1 MDSIAPVGRSACYYQ
16 QMRIIN
22 VEQGTEQWLK
32 MRIGMITGTRLKGVM
47 GSKVVQKTLMNEL
60 IAEQMTGLPKQ
71 IFVNAAMKWGTDN
84 EEFAVWAYEHKY
96 KRTTQEVGFC
106 ISDEF
111 PYLGLSPDR
120 LIMTSNKY
128 RRAVE
133 VKAPMT
139 ETVVKY
145 ILDGG
150 IPPEYKWQ
158 VVNYFLVCE
167 DLTHLDFV
175 IYDPRIRDVE
185 RKLTKI
191 EVTRKDV
198 ASDIAA
204 AKERLVEFR
213 INWEEKLKQLGL

>member
-1 MDSIAPVGRSACYYQ
+1 ME
-16 QMRIIN
+16 IIN
-22 VEQGTEQWLK
+22 VEQGTEEWLK

-47 GSKVVQKTLMNEL
+47 GSKVVQKTLLYEL
-60 IAEQMTGLPKQ
+60 IAEQMTGEPER
-71 IFVNAAMKWGTDN
+71 IFVNDAMKWGTDN

-96 KRTTQEVGFC
+96 KRKTEDVGFC

-111 PYLGLSPDR
+111 PYVGLSPDR
-120 LIMTSNKY
+120 LIMTGKKY
-128 RRAVE
+128 KRAVE

-139 ETVVKY
+139 KTVVKY

-150 IPPEYKWQ
+150 VPAEYKWQ

-167 DLTHLDFV
+167 DLMHLDFV

-185 RKLTKI
+185 QKLTKI

-198 ASDIAA
+198 ASDVAA

-213 INWEEKLKQLGL
+213 TEWEAKLKQLGL